1 MKLKSLVPLFV
12 LLLLGLIVFI
22 DFTIYRE
29 LDRFD
34 GEGFLSLLSV
44 PVYLTK
50 YSISGLPALL
60 FFVFS
65 IAFDGKAAAISN
77 TVFTLFFAGTEVL
90 FTLFFLFGIGLNP
103 LVLATIAGIIALSF
117 GIIKISSV
125 LFEKQQTEVS
135 DKQYRIIIEKTEEN
149 DEQGV

>member
-1 MKLKSLVPLFV
+1 MKLKFLVPLFV
-12 LLLLGLIVFI
+12 LLLLGLIVFN

-44 PVYLTK
+44 PVYLRK

-65 IAFDGKAAAISN
+65 ITFDGKAAAISN

-103 LVLATIAGIIALSF
+103 LVLATMAGIIALSF
-117 GIIKISSV
+117 GIIKISSA
-125 LFEKQQTEVS
+125 LFEKQQTGVS

-149 DEQGV
+149 DEQGI